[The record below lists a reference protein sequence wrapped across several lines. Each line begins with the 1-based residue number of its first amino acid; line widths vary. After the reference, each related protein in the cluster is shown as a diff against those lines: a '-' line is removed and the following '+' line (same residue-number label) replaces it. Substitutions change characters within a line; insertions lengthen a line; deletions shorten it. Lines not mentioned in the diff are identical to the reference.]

1 MKEIATEYQEIEKK
15 ERSNYYKK
23 EGELGFVVDMDWF
36 RRWERMVY
44 LRDFQF
50 HRQPVFNE
58 MNVLEVGPVTNDRI
72 LYNTEDIWT
81 DSDETSVYNK
91 IIKPQFKFRS
101 HFKVVSE
108 DMWNFFK
115 RNGGTEIKRFYRKGW
130 GYGAE
135 IEATYQEVPL
145 SILPTFDEYKT
156 NKEDVA
162 PTKLKSIFISKHEK
176 LSDLKE

>member
-58 MNVLEVGPVTNDRI
+58 LNVLEVGPVTNDRI

-91 IIKPQFKFRS
+91 IIKP
-101 HFKVVSE
+101 
-108 DMWNFFK
+108 
-115 RNGGTEIKRFYRKGW
+115 
-130 GYGAE
+130 
-135 IEATYQEVPL
+135 
-145 SILPTFDEYKT
+145 
-156 NKEDVA
+156 
-162 PTKLKSIFISKHEK
+162 
-176 LSDLKE
+176 